1 MNLTDLRLKIRHF
14 FRKYKMVI
22 LIGILIW
29 LIIFAFNQMMKLR
42 TKPEVKTTT
51 YTPTVSVM
59 DSSSKVP
66 KQVASEIDLKIKQYV
81 EYCNNNEFDKA
92 YNMLS
97 DECKKYAYNSNFE
110 QFQRHVIKLMPTPKK
125 YSIQDYSNERNRY
138 IYSVRYFEDY
148 INTGLTNSSYGYTE
162 EKMVFTKIGDE
173 LSMTV
178 GDFVDYKTYDDA
190 SLETD
195 YIRVEVL
202 NNIVSYDNEKYT
214 VKFINKSDNYIA
226 ICDSQ
231 VNNEVTISLKN
242 EIRKPENIEYVV
254 LNPKQEK
261 EVTFEFIKYYDDN
274 DKVSSLNF
282 NSVRV
287 LKRYYDLS
295 STQEEIEQA
304 ITNAIANES
313 VQVYVQ

>member
-1 MNLTDLRLKIRHF
+1 
-14 FRKYKMVI
+14 
-22 LIGILIW
+22 
-29 LIIFAFNQMMKLR
+29 
-42 TKPEVKTTT
+42 
-51 YTPTVSVM
+51 
-59 DSSSKVP
+59 
-66 KQVASEIDLKIKQYV
+66 
-81 EYCNNNEFDKA
+81 
-92 YNMLS
+92 
-97 DECKKYAYNSNFE
+97 
-110 QFQRHVIKLMPTPKK
+110 
-125 YSIQDYSNERNRY
+125 
-138 IYSVRYFEDY
+138 
-148 INTGLTNSSYGYTE
+148 
-162 EKMVFTKIGDE
+162 
-173 LSMTV
+173 MTV